1 MSKLGIFGPQ
11 GSGKSLFAMILVRS
25 LQKQYPDLKVYTNIN
40 AVGKNLVVIDDLGDI
55 PFQDGKPKVFVIDEA
70 YFTLDSRGS
79 SSKQNRI
86 WSRAFALFRKSD
98 IVLTVFITHRPR
110 MLDVNIREQLDFV
123 LMCRKEKEMFSY
135 LLVDSLSMETS
146 PIQMPKH
153 PIVYDFADYDTKD
166 FPLAIWT
173 EKLQENPIFQL
184 IK

>member
-1 MSKLGIFGPQ
+1 MKLGVFGPQ
-11 GSGKSLFAMILVRS
+11 GSGKTLFVMVLIRS
-25 LQKQYPDLKVYTNIN
+25 LQKKYGGVKIYTNIN
-40 AVGKNLVVIDDLGDI
+40 ATGQDIEVINDLGEI
-55 PFQDGKPKVFVIDEA
+55 PFQDGKPKIFVIDEA

-98 IVLTVFITHRPR
+98 IVLTVFVTHRPR
-110 MLDVNIREQLDFV
+110 MLDVNIREQLDMV
-123 LMCRKEKEMFSY
+123 LMCRKEKDMFSY
-135 LLVDSLSMETS
+135 LLLDTLSMMTT

-153 PIVYDFADYDTKD
+153 PYIYNFADYDTKD